1 MCMWGRV
8 CSVCM
13 GAQRGQK
20 RVSGPRELE
29 LQDIELSPAP
39 MWVLGTGLRS
49 S

>member
-13 GAQRGQK
+13 GAQK
-20 RVSGPRELE
+20 RVSGPRKLE

-39 MWVLGTGLRS
+39 MWVLVTGLRS

>member
-1 MCMWGRV
+1 MYVGEYALCVWVPKEAR
-8 CSVCM
+8 
-13 GAQRGQK
+13 K

-39 MWVLGTGLRS
+39 MWVLVTGLRS